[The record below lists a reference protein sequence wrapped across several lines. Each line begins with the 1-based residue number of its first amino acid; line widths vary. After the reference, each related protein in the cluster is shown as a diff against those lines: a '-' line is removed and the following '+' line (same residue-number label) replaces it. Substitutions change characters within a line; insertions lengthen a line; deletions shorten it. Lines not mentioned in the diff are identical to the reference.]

1 MRWRLIISFVL
12 IALVSVASV
21 LVVFRQSA
29 IQEVRTYMFRG
40 GMAGVEGLVTALE
53 DHFQMNL
60 SWEGVE
66 GIFPFPGQN
75 QGSRRGNPGNSPG
88 PGGMMA
94 GMMNQ
99 RLRLADSQGN
109 LIIDTEQTQPLGSLT
124 ENEVQQAIPL
134 QLANEAVGYLLPEGG
149 MAFTSG
155 DDTVLLNRLSRAAY
169 IAAGVAIVFSL
180 VLALLLSTHLTRPV
194 LALTRAASSLTE
206 GDLTKRVEV
215 QGDDELATLGKTF
228 NQMATSLENAEAS
241 RRAMTADIAH
251 ELRTPLAV
259 QRANLEAMQDGVYPA
274 TAKNL
279 QPVLEQNILLT
290 RLVEDLG
297 TLALADAGQLQLE
310 LTPVDFLALVKRV
323 LDQFKPQANER
334 KIEIEFSS
342 QGICHPLSLDSG
354 RVEQILGNLLSNA
367 FRYTPDGSWV
377 KINLTYSPNQ
387 VDLSIHDSGPGI
399 PEESLAHIFERFY
412 RADHSRSRMEGGTGL
427 GLAIARQLAEAHGGT
442 LTAANHPKGGAIFKL
457 TFPSETFQSLK

>member
-12 IALVSVASV
+12 IVLVSVASV

-40 GMAGVEGLVTALE
+40 GMAGVEGLVTTLE
-53 DHFQMNL
+53 DYFQTNQ

-66 GIFPFPGQN
+66 RLFSFPGQN
-75 QGSRRGNPGNSPG
+75 QGNRRGNQGNSPG
-88 PGGMMA
+88 PGGMM
-94 GMMNQ
+94 GVMNQ
-99 RLRLADSQGN
+99 RLQLVDSQGN
-109 LIIDTEQTQPLGSLT
+109 LIFDTEQTQPLGSLT
-124 ENEVQQAIPL
+124 ENEIKQAIPL
-134 QLANEAVGYLLPEGG
+134 QLGNEVVGYLLPEGG
-149 MAFTSG
+149 MAFNSG

-180 VLALLLSTHLTRPV
+180 VLALLLSNRLTRPV
-194 LALTRAASSLTE
+194 LALTRAATSLTG
-206 GDLTKRVEV
+206 GDLTKHVEV

-228 NQMATSLENAEAS
+228 NQMATSLENAESS

-274 TAKNL
+274 TAENL

-297 TLALADAGQLQLE
+297 TLALADAGKLQLE
-310 LTPVDFLALVKRV
+310 FTPIDFLALVKRV

-334 KIEIEFSS
+334 KIELEFSS

-377 KINLTYSPNQ
+377 KIKLTCSPNQ
-387 VDLSIHDSGPGI
+387 VHLSIHDSGPGI
-399 PEESLAHIFERFY
+399 PEESIAHIFERFY
-412 RADHSRSRMEGGTGL
+412 RADPSRSRMEGGTGL

-442 LTAANHPKGGAIFKL
+442 LTAANHPDGGAIFRL
-457 TFPSETFQSLK
+457 TFPSDT